1 MRRDC
6 GPFRRA
12 GLALACL
19 AFWHVSNE
27 CPAADPAATLMTY
40 AQAKQLLSQHAKV
53 IELGSGDTRIA
64 ICPEYQGRVMTSTFA
79 GDTGQSFGWINQA
92 FITAG
97 KPDAHFNNY
106 GGEDRL
112 WLSPEGGQF
121 SLWFAPG
128 AKQDLDH
135 WFTPPALNEGAFD
148 VTSSDANGCHLSRT
162 MKLTNAS
169 STQFDLEVHRDI
181 SMLGLEQF
189 GQIFGAAPQMI
200 VSENQLKFVGFES
213 ANTIINRGAAMKKE
227 TGLVSIW
234 SMGQFAP
241 GDQLVIIAP
250 FRPSLD
256 KALTPQIKSD
266 YFGPVPPDR
275 LMAISGA
282 FLFRGDGRFRSKI
295 GLGQGVAR
303 SLAGSIDLQTGLLTL
318 ISYDV
323 PEKPEQKLYLNN
335 AWDLPQ
341 KQPYVGDLFNSY
353 NDGPPAPGKP
363 PLGPF
368 YELESLSRAEELTT
382 GQSLVHHQR
391 TFHIVGDFDTLS
403 VLLRAVMGV
412 NLSEVRTAMGPK

>member
-1 MRRDC
+1 
-6 GPFRRA
+6 
-12 GLALACL
+12 
-19 AFWHVSNE
+19 
-27 CPAADPAATLMTY
+27 
-40 AQAKQLLSQHAKV
+40 
-53 IELGSGDTRIA
+53 
-64 ICPEYQGRVMTSTFA
+64 MTSTFD
-79 GDTGQSFGWINQA
+79 GDAGQSFGWINQA
-92 FITAG
+92 FIAAG
-97 KPDAHFNNY
+97 QPDPHFNNY

-169 STQFDLEVHRDI
+169 GTQFDLEVHRDV
-181 SMLGLEQF
+181 SLQSLDQF
-189 GQIFGAAPQMI
+189 GQIFGPAPQMI
-200 VSENQLKFVGFES
+200 VAENQLKFVGFET

-241 GDQLVIIAP
+241 SDQTVIIAP

-256 KALTPQIKSD
+256 TALTPPIKSD
-266 YFGPVPPDR
+266 YFGAVPPDR

-282 FLFRGDGRFRSKI
+282 FLFRGDGRYRLKI
-295 GLGQGVAR
+295 GLGPGVAR
-303 SLAGSIDLQTGLLTL
+303 SMAGSIDLQNGLLTL

-323 PEKPEQKLYLNN
+323 PGKADQQLYVNN

-341 KQPYVGDLFNSY
+341 KQPYVGDLFNTY
-353 NDGPPAPGKP
+353 NDGSPAPGKP

-368 YELESLSRAEELTT
+368 YELESLSPAAELAT
-382 GQSLVHHQR
+382 GQSLTHHQR
-391 TFHIVGDFDTLS
+391 TFHIVGTLDS
-403 VLLRAVMGV
+403 LGVLLRAVMGV
-412 NLSEVRTAMGPK
+412 NLTDIRTAMGSK